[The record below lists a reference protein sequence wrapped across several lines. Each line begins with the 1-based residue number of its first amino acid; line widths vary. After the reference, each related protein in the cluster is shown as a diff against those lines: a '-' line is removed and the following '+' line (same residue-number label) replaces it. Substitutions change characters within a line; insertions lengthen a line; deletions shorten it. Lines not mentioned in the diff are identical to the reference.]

1 MTNKITFSKP
11 SFLKEKVNEKRL
23 EHIVIA
29 TSDKNQF
36 IPDKNKFIVTKDF
49 LSNTLRLFDWCVSLQ
64 SIDFRDFDFS
74 KISTM
79 EGCFIVCRNLTKIIF
94 PEKVDCPNLQNLY
107 NCFSCSGI
115 TNLNL
120 SNWHFSKKVN
130 MTRMCW
136 DCRNLVD
143 LKLPQATSY
152 SCKELAL
159 DCKNLKTIDFP
170 MTLIYDERKLAH
182 YKEWVH
188 YRMFENCTNLTL
200 LNCEKVKTKH
210 DYHDT
215 KHTFEHSVQNTPE
228 DLIVILPN

>member
-49 LSNTLRLFDWCVSLQ
+49 LSNTLRLFDWCLSLQ

-79 EGCFIVCRNLTKIIF
+79 EGWFIGCRNLTKIIF

-115 TNLNL
+115 ANLNL
-120 SNWHFSKKVN
+120 SN
-130 MTRMCW
+130 
-136 DCRNLVD
+136 
-143 LKLPQATSY
+143 
-152 SCKELAL
+152 
-159 DCKNLKTIDFP
+159 
-170 MTLIYDERKLAH
+170 
-182 YKEWVH
+182 
-188 YRMFENCTNLTL
+188 
-200 LNCEKVKTKH
+200 
-210 DYHDT
+210 
-215 KHTFEHSVQNTPE
+215 
-228 DLIVILPN
+228 